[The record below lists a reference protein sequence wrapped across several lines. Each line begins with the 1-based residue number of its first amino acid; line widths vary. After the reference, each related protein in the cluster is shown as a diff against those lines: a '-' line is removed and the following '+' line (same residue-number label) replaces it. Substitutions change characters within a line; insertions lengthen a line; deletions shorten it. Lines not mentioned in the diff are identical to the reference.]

1 MKVPYERLMTEAMLL
16 WEKHHGDYQSLREDY
31 RELLLQ
37 KRALGIRPLHKL
49 KESELREWIE
59 VPFLALHSRA
69 EAEQY
74 LSVLSE
80 REIKNVISVIA
91 VLRDSYIWNTLKAR
105 VIDFEYEIIKF
116 MHPKATFA
124 VDPDG
129 ISSRYYSNSTTN
141 YGGPNK

>member
-16 WEKHHGDYQSLREDY
+16 WEKHHDDYQSLREDY
-31 RELLLQ
+31 RNLLSQ

-59 VPFLALHSRA
+59 VPFLALHSRV

-80 REIKNVISVIA
+80 REIKNVISEIA
-91 VLRDSYIWNTLKAR
+91 VLRDSYIWNTLRAR
-105 VIDFEYEIIKF
+105 VIDFDYEIIKF
-116 MHPKATFA
+116 MYPKATFA

-129 ISSRYYSNSTTN
+129 ISSRYYSNRTTN